1 MPRTRGLMKEEQVV
15 IFSEMEEPDETDFI
29 KTSNSAMILLNLI
42 SSNETKNVDKGILD
56 LESLMGERLTGK
68 LKDLS
73 QRFEESPLNK
83 KDVMFWMA
91 SISQYILNAHYS
103 NSDPSVTEMLKIIDA
118 SGESLQG
125 IPPEVSSEKPLS
137 LYDAGLGDLFT
148 LVRRPY
154 LDPFDALIKSGE
166 TVIKMYR
173 NYSVAINLKRDPESD
188 KTYSVYVNPQD
199 NADKVLVAPLFGV
212 ISIDKNLV
220 YTICPNRFR
229 ANVIRDFILYIYKGS
244 AEFVDHYQMKSGQI
258 ALSSNKNKPG
268 KKREVSKM
276 GRSSQEKR
284 ALTLKISLSGISP
297 PIWRR
302 IIVTDD
308 IFLEDL
314 HLMIQAAMGWLN
326 YHLHEFEINGT
337 RFAPPDPEDDS
348 FGYES
353 VDSTS
358 KRLRDV
364 FLLDGTKF
372 HYTYDFGDNWEHI
385 ITVEKIEPARPDIEY
400 PICIKGK
407 RNAPPEDCGGTPGYY
422 NLLEILADPLNQEYS
437 EMKDWVGEDY
447 DPEFFSADDCN
458 KQIKYYDKLD
468 QI

>member
-1 MPRTRGLMKEEQVV
+1 MPRTRGLMKEEQVI

-42 SSNETKNVDKGILD
+42 SSKETKNADKGILD

-314 HLMIQAAMGWLN
+314 HLMRQAAMGWLN

-447 DPEFFSADDCN
+447 DPEFFSVEDCN

>member
-15 IFSEMEEPDETDFI
+15 IFNEMEEPDETDFI

-56 LESLMGERLTGK
+56 LESLMGGRLTGK

-73 QRFEESPLNK
+73 QRFEESPFKK

-385 ITVEKIEPARPDIEY
+385 ITVEKIEPARSDIEY

-447 DPEFFSADDCN
+447 DPEFFSVEDCN

>member
-1 MPRTRGLMKEEQVV
+1 MPRTRGLMKEEQVI

-42 SSNETKNVDKGILD
+42 SSKETKNADKGILD

-447 DPEFFSADDCN
+447 DPEFFSVEDCN

>member
-1 MPRTRGLMKEEQVV
+1 MPRTRGLMKEEQVI

-42 SSNETKNVDKGILD
+42 SSKETKNADKGILD

-337 RFAPPDPEDDS
+337 RFAPPDPEDDL

-447 DPEFFSADDCN
+447 DPEFFSVEDCN

>member
-56 LESLMGERLTGK
+56 LESLMGGRLTGK

-73 QRFEESPLNK
+73 QRFEESPFKK

-447 DPEFFSADDCN
+447 DPEFFSVEDCN

>member
-15 IFSEMEEPDETDFI
+15 IFNEMEEPDETDFI

-42 SSNETKNVDKGILD
+42 SSKETKNADKGILD

-447 DPEFFSADDCN
+447 DPEFFSVEDCN